1 MGEWRD
7 ISLGEAIEL
16 KRGYD
21 LPRQSRV
28 PGTVPLISS
37 SGLTDRHAV
46 AMVKGPGVVTGRYG
60 TLGKV
65 FYVKE
70 DFWPLNTTLYVRD
83 FKGNNP
89 RFISYFLESLDF
101 SAYSDKAAVP
111 GLNRNHL
118 HEARVRLPFDVS
130 EQEAIAT
137 TLGAVDDKIDLNRRT
152 NETLESIA
160 RAIFKDWFVDFGPTR
175 AKQEGRTPYLASD
188 LWSLFPDRLDEE
200 GKPAGWERIAL
211 REAADVF
218 SGGTP
223 AKDKMEFWNGTIPWI
238 SPKVMTDIH
247 VTISDDRV
255 TEHAIGRGTRMV
267 PSGSV
272 LVMVRGMGLH
282 EGVRISQARC
292 DVTFNQD
299 VKALVGKRLSGIDRS
314 NMDELRQMQFV
325 FLCIDSGDLKDPIM
339 HTLEQAGISFIDVGM
354 GVNERDGALTGILR
368 ATISTPK
375 KRNHVRENGRVSF
388 APALGPNDYSRNI
401 QVADLNAFNA
411 VLAVLKWKKL
421 CGFYHDLTGE
431 HHTTFVIETSK
442 LSREDE

>member
-1 MGEWRD
+1 
-7 ISLGEAIEL
+7 
-16 KRGYD
+16 
-21 LPRQSRV
+21 
-28 PGTVPLISS
+28 
-37 SGLTDRHAV
+37 
-46 AMVKGPGVVTGRYG
+46 MVKGPGVVTGRYG

-137 TLGAVDDKIDLNRRT
+137 TLGAIDDKIDLNRRT

-299 VKALVGKRLSGIDRS
+299 VKALVGKRLSGTHLLFGLLDAAQDLFTKVEASGHGTGKLPTETIEGIYFVTPTGDPYLRLIGPLDALNDRIAANNAESNTLSALRNLLLPRLISGETRVKID
-314 NMDELRQMQFV
+314 Q
-325 FLCIDSGDLKDPIM
+325 
-339 HTLEQAGISFIDVGM
+339 
-354 GVNERDGALTGILR
+354 
-368 ATISTPK
+368 
-375 KRNHVRENGRVSF
+375 
-388 APALGPNDYSRNI
+388 
-401 QVADLNAFNA
+401 
-411 VLAVLKWKKL
+411 
-421 CGFYHDLTGE
+421 
-431 HHTTFVIETSK
+431 TTFEART
-442 LSREDE
+442 